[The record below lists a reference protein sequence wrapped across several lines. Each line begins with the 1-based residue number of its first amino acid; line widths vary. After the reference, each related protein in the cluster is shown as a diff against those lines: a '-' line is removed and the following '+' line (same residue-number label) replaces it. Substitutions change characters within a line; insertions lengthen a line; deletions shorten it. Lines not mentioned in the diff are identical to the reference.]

1 VSLFRDFFLFLST
14 NQRVR
19 RWMETSTTAQ
29 RLTRRFIAG
38 ETLDQEL
45 EVCTR
50 LQAQGVFSALDH
62 LGENV
67 TRIEEASLARDQYL
81 EALDR
86 IAERKLPSS
95 VSLKLTQFG
104 LDLSEEACVENLT
117 AVARR
122 AQEIGTRVEVDMEG
136 SAYAETTFRIVE
148 RVAAEFPVMRLAI
161 QVYLHRTPKD
171 IEHFNQLKI
180 SVRLCKGA
188 YREPPE
194 IAMPKKADV
203 DRGYSELMK
212 VLLDHGTYPALGT
225 HDEKLVTE
233 ALRYVRQNNIPP
245 ERFEFEM
252 LQGIRGDLQRKVI
265 QQGYRLRVYVPY
277 GAAWYPYFMRR
288 LAERPANVFFVVR
301 NLFR

>member
-1 VSLFRDFFLFLST
+1 
-14 NQRVR
+14 
-19 RWMETSTTAQ
+19 METSSTAR
-29 RLTRRFIAG
+29 RLTHRFIAG
-38 ETLDQEL
+38 ETLQQEL
-45 EVCTR
+45 EVCSR

-67 TRIEEASLARDQYL
+67 TRIEEASVARDQYL
-81 EALDR
+81 EALDA
-86 IAERKLPSS
+86 IAARKLPAS

-104 LDLSEEACVENLT
+104 LDFSEDACVENLKK
-117 AVARR
+117 VARR
-122 AQEIGTRVEVDMEG
+122 AQEIGTRVEVDMES

-161 QVYLHRTPKD
+161 QVYLYRTPKD
-171 IEHFNQLKI
+171 IERFNKLGI

-188 YREPPE
+188 YLEPPE
-194 IAMPKKADV
+194 IAIPDKSDV
-203 DRGYSELMK
+203 DRVYAELMK

-225 HDEKLVTE
+225 HDENLVAQ
-233 ALRYVRQNNIPP
+233 ALRYVREKNIPP

-252 LQGIRGDLQRKVI
+252 LQGIRGDLQRKVV
-265 QQGYRLRVYVPY
+265 QEGYRLRVYVPY

-288 LAERPANVFFVVR
+288 LAERPANAFFVAK